1 MRRLFRVGATIA
13 LASGLMLLPSDPA
26 SAGCSEDGDLDEAS
40 VECYYSGDEV
50 KAAMQSGGPAYRWSL
65 HQQCKSEAV
74 DGSCFNPVDCV
85 TAAGDQGTLFA
96 VYRTLLPSGPRERY
110 GFACLTASE
119 AGDLGAIT
127 PAMVFSAMKR
137 LSWPRS
143 DLVVQPPGGE
153 TLVNLATN
161 FFTAN
166 SDPSTQTVT
175 LLGQR
180 VEIEATP
187 RRYVWHWAARGET
200 GEGDSGSVTTDGPGD
215 AYPHLE
221 VTHTYREADVVV
233 HPWVDTVYAGRYR
246 VNGGAWTTIPQTL
259 TVVGD
264 PVRLRVLEARP
275 VLVG

>member
-1 MRRLFRVGATIA
+1 M
-13 LASGLMLLPSDPA
+13 
-26 SAGCSEDGDLDEAS
+26 
-40 VECYYSGDEV
+40 
-50 KAAMQSGGPAYRWSL
+50 KAAMESGGSAYRWSL
-65 HQQCKSEAV
+65 HQQCKTEAT

-85 TAAGDQGTLFA
+85 TAAGVHGTLFA
-96 VYRTLLPSGPRERY
+96 VYRTLLPAGPRERY
-110 GFACLTASE
+110 GFACLSASE

-137 LSWPRS
+137 LAWPRS

-166 SDPSTQTVT
+166 TEPSTQTVT

-187 RRYVWHWAARGET
+187 HRYVWHWAAGGET
-200 GEGDSGSVTTDGPGD
+200 GEADSGSLTTDGPGD
-215 AYPHLE
+215 AYPRLE
-221 VTHTYREADVVV
+221 VTHTYREADVLV

-259 TVVGD
+259 TVAGD
-264 PVRLRVLEARP
+264 PVPLRIREATP

>member
-1 MRRLFRVGATIA
+1 MPFRA
-13 LASGLMLLPSDPA
+13 D
-26 SAGCSEDGDLDEAS
+26 AGCEDDGDLTQTSA
-40 VECYYSGDEV
+40 ECYYSGDEV

-166 SDPSTQTVT
+166 TQPSTQTVT

-187 RRYVWHWAARGET
+187 HRYVWHWASDGET
-200 GEGDSGSVTTDGPGD
+200 GEADSGSLTTDGPGN

-259 TVVGD
+259 TVTGD
-264 PVRLRVLEARP
+264 PVRLRVLEATP